1 MKVQVLGIGKIR
13 EPYFR
18 EAVEEY
24 TRRIGYYVPIRVR
37 DAAKEISGS
46 DQDLETAYDRLKK
59 EHQKADLKVAL
70 DRKGR
75 VMSSEDLAAWF
86 EKAMFNSVD
95 LVSFVI
101 GGPYGLA
108 DSALADS
115 DQTLSL
121 GAMTIPHQMAR
132 LLLVEQVYRA
142 FTIIKGEPYHK

>member
-24 TRRIGYYVPIRVR
+24 SRRIGHYVPFRVR

-46 DQDLETAYDRLKK
+46 EQDLETAYNRLKK
-59 EHQKADLKVAL
+59 EHHKADLKVAL

-86 EKAMFNSVD
+86 EKALHNSVG
-95 LVSFVI
+95 LISFIV
-101 GGPYGLA
+101 GGPHGLA
-108 DSALADS
+108 GAAMDDS
-115 DQTLSL
+115 DQTISL
-121 GAMTIPHQMAR
+121 GAMTFPHQMAR

-142 FTIIKGEPYHK
+142 FTIIRGEPYHK

>member
-1 MKVQVLGIGKIR
+1 MKVQVLAIGKIR

-24 TRRIGYYVPIRVR
+24 SRRIGYYVPIRVR
-37 DAAKEISGS
+37 DAAKEISGNA
-46 DQDLETAYDRLKK
+46 QDLETAYCRLKK

-75 VMSSEDLAAWF
+75 IMSSEDLAAWF
-86 EKAMFNSVD
+86 EKAMFNSVN

-101 GGPYGLA
+101 GGPHGLA
-108 DSALADS
+108 KSALTDS
-115 DQTLSL
+115 DQAISL

>member
-1 MKVQVLGIGKIR
+1 LKVQVLGIGKIR

>member
-1 MKVQVLGIGKIR
+1 LKIQVLGIGKIR

-24 TRRIGYYVPIRVR
+24 SRRIGYYVPIRVR

-46 DQDLETAYDRLKK
+46 DQDLVTAYDRLKK
-59 EHQKADLKVAL
+59 DHQKADLKVAL
-70 DRKGR
+70 DRKGQ

-86 EKAMFNSVD
+86 EKAMLNSVD
-95 LVSFVI
+95 LVSFIV

-108 DSALADS
+108 GAAIADS

-132 LLLVEQVYRA
+132 LLLVEQIYRA
-142 FTIIKGEPYHK
+142 FTIIRGEPYHK

>member
-1 MKVQVLGIGKIR
+1 MLGIGKIR

>member
-1 MKVQVLGIGKIR
+1 LKIQVLGIGKIR

-18 EAVEEY
+18 EAIEEY
-24 TRRIGYYVPIRVR
+24 SRRIGYYAPIRIR

-46 DQDLETAYDRLKK
+46 VQDLEIAYGRLKK
-59 EHQKADLKVAL
+59 EHHKADLKVAL

-86 EKAMFNSVD
+86 EKAMLSSVG

-108 DSALADS
+108 GSALTDS
-115 DQTLSL
+115 DQMISL
-121 GAMTIPHQMAR
+121 GAMTFPHQMAR

-142 FTIIKGEPYHK
+142 LTIIRGEPYHK

>member
-1 MKVQVLGIGKIR
+1 MKIQVLGIGKIR

-24 TRRIGYYVPIRVR
+24 SRRIGYYVPIRVR

-46 DQDLETAYDRLKK
+46 DQDLVTAYDRLKK
-59 EHQKADLKVAL
+59 DHQKADLKVAL
-70 DRKGR
+70 DRKGQ

-86 EKAMFNSVD
+86 EKAMLNSVD
-95 LVSFVI
+95 LVSFIV

-108 DSALADS
+108 GAAIADS

-132 LLLVEQVYRA
+132 LLLVEQIYRA
-142 FTIIKGEPYHK
+142 FTIIRGEPYHK